1 MKRFK
6 KSLLFALAV
15 LPAAA
20 VGGYFLGFYIMD
32 MYDAATLAL
41 IEEQLGSLALLPFVS
56 LGQSVAY
63 AVVCGVA
70 GYCLADSLGLIR
82 PFRPE
87 KEALVSTV
95 CGSVG
100 LGLLFSLDYWTFGTW
115 IPELNVA
122 STTAAGLTAAGWIS
136 AVLYGGVIEEVL
148 LRLFAMSLL
157 AWLIRKLLFRRS
169 ETVPTGVLAAANI
182 LAALLFAAGHLPTTV
197 SSFGG
202 LTPLLVFRCFLL
214 NGGFGLYFGYVY
226 RRHGIQYAMLS
237 HALLHIVSKSV
248 WTLFL

>member
-1 MKRFK
+1 M
-6 KSLLFALAV
+6 
-15 LPAAA
+15 
-20 VGGYFLGFYIMD
+20 
-32 MYDAATLAL
+32 
-41 IEEQLGSLALLPFVS
+41 
-56 LGQSVAY
+56 
-63 AVVCGVA
+63 
-70 GYCLADSLGLIR
+70 
-82 PFRPE
+82 
-87 KEALVSTV
+87 
-95 CGSVG
+95 
-100 LGLLFSLDYWTFGTW
+100 
-115 IPELNVA
+115 A
-122 STTAAGLTAAGWIS
+122 STTAAGLTAAGWVS

-226 RRHGIQYAMLS
+226 RRRGIQYAMLS

-248 WTLFL
+248 WTLFV

>member
-1 MKRFK
+1 
-6 KSLLFALAV
+6 
-15 LPAAA
+15 
-20 VGGYFLGFYIMD
+20 
-32 MYDAATLAL
+32 
-41 IEEQLGSLALLPFVS
+41 
-56 LGQSVAY
+56 
-63 AVVCGVA
+63 
-70 GYCLADSLGLIR
+70 
-82 PFRPE
+82 
-87 KEALVSTV
+87 
-95 CGSVG
+95 
-100 LGLLFSLDYWTFGTW
+100 
-115 IPELNVA
+115 
-122 STTAAGLTAAGWIS
+122 
-136 AVLYGGVIEEVL
+136 
-148 LRLFAMSLL
+148 MSLL

-169 ETVPTGVLAAANI
+169 ETVPTGVLVAANI